1 MVVGRAFGPDV
12 PVYEESQ
19 KTEEGRRW
27 WAALPLVV
35 ADLEREWG
43 FQTGPPFMGGGA
55 SWVAPA
61 RASDG
66 SDAVLKVNLPHREA
80 QEEATALALWD
91 GAGAVRLY
99 RFDRD
104 RTALLLERCRPG
116 VSLASGELG
125 PEESLAAA
133 AAVLRRLWSA
143 PIPAQSSFE
152 YLGDVAVEWAGRVR
166 ERMARHQP
174 GLDAGVVELG
184 AQLLERLPV
193 DTAASTVMLHG
204 DFNPG
209 NVLSAEREP
218 WLAIDAKPMVG
229 DAAYDPM
236 PMIGQVGELYSLH
249 DSDRLLV
256 DRHQLFA
263 DLVDL
268 PVSRVL
274 AWAVARL
281 VEVGLWYV
289 SRDEQNEAHERLHI
303 ATRLARLAGL

>member
-1 MVVGRAFGPDV
+1 MEGAFGPDV

-27 WAALPLVV
+27 WAALPWVV

-80 QEEATALALWD
+80 REEATALALWD

-104 RTALLLERCRPG
+104 RMALLVERCRPG
-116 VSLASGELG
+116 VSLAAGELG

-143 PIPAQSSFE
+143 PVPAPSSFE
-152 YLGDVAVEWAGRVR
+152 YLGDVAVEWAGLVR
-166 ERMARHQP
+166 ERMARHRP
-174 GLDAGVVELG
+174 RLDAGVVELG
-184 AQLLERLPV
+184 ARLLERLPV
-193 DTAASTVMLHG
+193 DVAARPVVLHG

-218 WLAIDAKPMVG
+218 WLAIDSKPMVG

-236 PMIGQVGELYSLH
+236 PMIGQVGDLYAL
-249 DSDRLLV
+249 DVRDCLLV

-274 AWAVARL
+274 GWAVARL
-281 VEVGLWYV
+281 VEAGLWYV
-289 SRDEQNEAHERLHI
+289 NRGEQNEAHESLRI